1 MLLFRRLLRRY
12 LKEGTLAVIDPGG
25 HREQYGRGEPRVTIR
40 IRDASW
46 PHRVLWKPALAIG
59 EGYMDGAYTI
69 EEGGLQ
75 ALLQLCLRNKRWGR
89 GPWIYRLPAMVER
102 FGKRFFELNSMT
114 RARGNVA
121 HHYELS
127 ADFFDTFL
135 DGQRQYSCAY
145 FATPEDDLETAQQQ
159 KLSHIAA
166 KLCLKPGMTVLDV
179 GCGWGGL
186 GLYLARRC
194 GARVT
199 GVTLAQGQLE
209 MARRAAA
216 EAGLSGQ
223 VEFRLQDYR
232 QIEEQY
238 DRVVSV
244 GMFEHVGSNH
254 YRTFFRRVRACL
266 KPRGI
271 ALVHAIGRADG
282 PGVTNAWTRKYI
294 FPGGYCPAL
303 SELIPRV
310 EQEKLFMTDLEIL
323 RLHYAETTRLWLAR
337 FSARRDEIVRSM
349 DERFYRMW
357 EFYLASAEAS
367 FRWTG
372 LMVFQ
377 LQLARDI
384 EAVPLTRDY
393 IATAERSLNAVASN
407 RGVNSVRDFQQPR

>member
-1 MLLFRRLLRRY
+1 MFFFRRLLRRY
-12 LKEGTLAVIDPGG
+12 LNEGSLLVIDPDGK
-25 HREQYGRGEPRVTIR
+25 RELYGRGEPQVSIRVH
-40 IRDASW
+40 DPNW
-46 PHRVLWKPALAIG
+46 PHRVLWQPALALG

-69 EEGGLQ
+69 ENGSLHS
-75 ALLQLCLRNKRWGR
+75 LLELSLRNKRWGR
-89 GPWIYRLPAMVER
+89 DPWIYRLPALAER
-102 FGKRFFELNSMT
+102 LGKRFFQLNPMP

-135 DGQRQYSCAY
+135 DSRRQYSCAY
-145 FATPEDDLETAQQQ
+145 FCAPEDDLETAQRQ
-159 KLSHIAA
+159 KLGHIAA
-166 KLCLKPGMTVLDV
+166 KLCLKPGMTVLDI

-199 GVTLAQGQLE
+199 GITLAQEQLE
-209 MARRAAA
+209 AARRSAT
-216 EAGLSGQ
+216 EAGLAGQ

-232 QIEEQY
+232 QVDEQF

-254 YRTFFRRVRACL
+254 YRTFFRKVRSCL
-266 KPRGI
+266 KPQGI

-303 SELIPRV
+303 SEVIPFV
-310 EQEKLFMTDLEIL
+310 EREKLFMTDLEIL
-323 RLHYAETTRLWLAR
+323 RLHYAETIRLWLQG
-337 FSARRDEIVRSM
+337 FSAQRDEIVRRLG
-349 DERFYRMW
+349 ERFFRMW

-367 FRWTG
+367 FRWGG
-372 LMVFQ
+372 LLVFQ

-384 EAVPLTRDY
+384 GAVPLTRDY
-393 IATAERSLNAVASN
+393 IAGAERSLNAVANN
-407 RGVNSVRDFQQPR
+407 RPVNSVRDFQQPR